1 MNQYKLLFI
10 IFILTCSSTKAQK
23 LITDPYITLQEKRMV
38 YHSWAD
44 FRPSKGF
51 LGLNPHYLLTWGILA
66 NLRNRRYRNGPDIRP
81 LKPSGTQNLRYA
93 SLVATGQEIEGFSEI
108 SSSLAINSSEEYLHI
123 SGLIANVDPLWNL
136 YYKRE
141 LSPLLNYNGRPLD
154 TAPERAKETLK
165 NSNSLH
171 WYNEQMHILK
181 ERLEI
186 NLKEDINRGARIMGH
201 HRILLDFI
209 ELQKKWTNIL
219 QEATKRTD
227 RLHVIRHHTQTTD
240 SIRISWKDW
249 TSSSD
254 QQIMREVISKARLK

>member
-1 MNQYKLLFI
+1 MKHYQLLFI
-10 IFILTCSSTKAQK
+10 LYLLNSLPTKAQK
-23 LITDPYITLQEKRMV
+23 LISDPYITLQEKRMV

-66 NLRNRRYRNGPDIRP
+66 NPRNRKYKNGPDIRP
-81 LKPSGTQNLRYA
+81 LKPLGTQNVRYA
-93 SLVATGQEIEGFSEI
+93 SLLNTGKEIEEFSEI
-108 SSSLAINSSEEYLHI
+108 SSSLASGSIEEYLHF
-123 SGLIANVDPLWNL
+123 SGLTASVDPLWNL

-154 TAPERAKETLK
+154 AAPERAKETLN
-165 NSNSLH
+165 NSNSLQ
-171 WYNEQMHILK
+171 WYNEQMHILQ

-209 ELQKKWTNIL
+209 ELQRRWTNIL

-227 RLHVIRHHTQTTD
+227 RLQVIQHHTQTTD
-240 SIRISWKDW
+240 SIRISWRDW
-249 TSSSD
+249 TSSSN